1 MELNQKQSEAFKLFK
16 LKKNFFLS
24 GPAGVGKSFL
34 LQFMKEYAKE
44 NEIRL
49 KVTAL
54 TGNAAILINGKTLH
68 SWASIGLGDDTAENL
83 YLKISKRYAA
93 RINWLTTDALIIDEV
108 SMLTPEL
115 FEKLDF
121 IGRKVRKIDL
131 PFGGIQIILSG
142 DFFQLPPVNKQEMKK
157 DSRVFCFESPFSYVR
172 V

>member
-83 YLKISKRYAA
+83 YLKI
-93 RINWLTTDALIIDEV
+93 
-108 SMLTPEL
+108 
-115 FEKLDF
+115 
-121 IGRKVRKIDL
+121 
-131 PFGGIQIILSG
+131 
-142 DFFQLPPVNKQEMKK
+142 
-157 DSRVFCFESPFSYVR
+157 
-172 V
+172 